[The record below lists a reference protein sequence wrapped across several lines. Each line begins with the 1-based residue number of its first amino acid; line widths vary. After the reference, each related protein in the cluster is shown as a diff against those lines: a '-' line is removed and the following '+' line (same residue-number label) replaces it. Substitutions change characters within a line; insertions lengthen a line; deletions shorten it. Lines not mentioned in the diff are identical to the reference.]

1 MARFH
6 ESHPGLAHAELDFYG
21 ERERDEGKRS
31 AVGGASTSVRE
42 GDLSTITVESS
53 ESEMGDTFLE

>member
-21 ERERDEGKRS
+21 EREREMRGS
-31 AVGGASTSVRE
+31 
-42 GDLSTITVESS
+42 DL
-53 ESEMGDTFLE
+53 L